1 MIVILI
7 AAGRSRRFWPLSEKS
22 FFPICGTTL
31 LQEQVRRLQAAGA
44 KEILLVAGAHNLTQ
58 TKAAFP
64 SFKVVKQK
72 DLDLGMRGALL
83 CALPA
88 CGRKPVLIVGANDV
102 IEAGAYRELFRRA
115 KTLVSGGFILAQRV
129 RSHFPGGY
137 LSLRGKRILSIVEK
151 PAPGAE
157 PGTLVNIVAHVHAS
171 APVLL
176 GALRETRHTKD
187 DGYEQTL
194 DLLFRRERYEAVL
207 YTGMWQA
214 IKYPW
219 HLLSLLP
226 FLLPSGEKPLIHKT
240 ASVHRTAVIEGPVVL
255 SRGVKVLAH
264 ATIMGPCFVG
274 PECVIANNALV
285 RGSSVGPEC
294 VIGYNTEIVR
304 SVLAGGVWTHSS
316 YIGDSVI
323 GEDVS
328 FGGGTITGN
337 LRLDEGEVASIV
349 QGKEIP
355 TGLQKFGTI
364 IGNHCR
370 TGIHTCIAPGM
381 KIGGGSFIS
390 SSTLVS
396 ADIPDD
402 SFVKEEGGKLT
413 VRPNR
418 VSPLPPESRGEFR
431 RKLTNQKK

>member
-31 LQEQVRRLQAAGA
+31 LEEQVRHLQAAGA
-44 KEILLVAGAHNLTQ
+44 KEILLVAGAHNLAQ

-83 CALPA
+83 SALPA
-88 CGRKPVLIVGANDV
+88 CGKEPVLVVGANDV
-102 IEAGAYRELFRRA
+102 IEVSAYRELFQRA
-115 KTLVSGGFILAQRV
+115 KTLVSGGLILAQRV

-151 PAPGAE
+151 PAPGTE
-157 PGTLVNIVAHVHAS
+157 PSTFVNIVAHVHAS
-171 APVLL
+171 ASVLL
-176 GALRETRHTKD
+176 NALKETHSTKD
-187 DGYEQTL
+187 DGYEHAL
-194 DLLFRRERYEAVL
+194 GLLCKHERYEAVL
-207 YTGMWQA
+207 YMGSWQA

-226 FLLPSGEKPLIHKT
+226 FLLPSGENPLIHKT
-240 ASVHRTAVIEGPVVL
+240 ASVHRTAVIEGPAVL
-255 SRGVKVLAH
+255 SKGVKVLAH
-264 ATIMGPCFVG
+264 ATVIGPCFVG
-274 PECVIANNALV
+274 RDTVIANNALV
-285 RGSSVGPEC
+285 RESSVGPGC
-294 VIGYNTEIVR
+294 IIGYNTEIVR

-337 LRLDEGEVASIV
+337 LRLDEGEITSIV

-355 TGLQKFGTI
+355 TGLRKFGMI

-370 TGIHTCIAPGM
+370 TGIHTCIAPGV

-396 ADIPDD
+396 ADIPDN
-402 SFVKEEGGKLT
+402 SFVKEERGKLT

-418 VSPLPPESRGEFR
+418 VSSLPPESRGEFR